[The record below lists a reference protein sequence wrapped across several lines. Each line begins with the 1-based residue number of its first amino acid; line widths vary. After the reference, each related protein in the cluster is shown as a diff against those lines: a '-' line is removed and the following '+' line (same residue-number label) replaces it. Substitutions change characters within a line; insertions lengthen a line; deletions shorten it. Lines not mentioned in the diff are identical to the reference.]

1 MAEGELLGKVVHYF
15 DRIGVAVI
23 ALQGPLRVGD
33 QVHFLGR
40 STDFDQTIDSMQVEH
55 QPVAE
60 SAAGSEV
67 AARVRQRVRA
77 GDAVYK
83 IGTSA

>member
-23 ALQGPLRVGD
+23 ALQAPLRVGD

-40 STDFDQTIDSMQVEH
+40 STDFDQTIDSLQVEH
-55 QPVAE
+55 QPVTE
-60 SAAGSEV
+60 GAAGSEV
-67 AARVRQRVRA
+67 AARVRQRVRS
-77 GDAVYK
+77 GDSVYRL
-83 IGTSA
+83 GA

>member
-23 ALQGPLRVGD
+23 ALQAPLRVGD

-40 STDFDQTIDSMQVEH
+40 STDFDQTIDSLQVEH
-55 QPVAE
+55 QPVIE
-60 SAAGSEV
+60 GAAGSEV
-67 AARVRQRVRA
+67 AARVRQRVRS
-77 GDAVYK
+77 GDSVYRL
-83 IGTSA
+83 GA